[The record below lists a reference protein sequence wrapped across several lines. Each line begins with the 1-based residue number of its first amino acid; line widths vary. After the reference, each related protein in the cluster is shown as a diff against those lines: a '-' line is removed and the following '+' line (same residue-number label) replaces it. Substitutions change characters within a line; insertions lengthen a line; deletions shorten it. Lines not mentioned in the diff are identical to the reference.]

1 MGLAV
6 AGMVAGLAGAF
17 VVTRVM
23 QSVLYE
29 VGATDPATFGL
40 VVAVLLGVA
49 LAASWL
55 PARRALKIEP
65 VTALRYD

>member
-1 MGLAV
+1 
-6 AGMVAGLAGAF
+6 MVAGLAGAF

-29 VGATDPATFGL
+29 VGVTDPATFA
-40 VVAVLLGVA
+40 VVVVVLLGVA

-55 PARRALKIEP
+55 PARRALRIEP